1 LELKASKDWL
11 QGVKAMKAISIRRW
25 NSKRF
30 ILSGVLAIILASSF
44 TGCKRSPIL
53 AQAISGKPYIQSIE
67 EIQSIKVWVV
77 NGQYVREHLDEEF
90 TNFGQHYRF
99 PFIPINEFWLDQQH
113 APGEEQF
120 FINHLLIEHSL
131 MRNGMDYDQAIDK
144 ADDAEQAER
153 AKTALFQQGEAL
165 LKSSQNSLLIDK
177 IHKEFLS
184 EFGSAVKVWVV
195 DGELVRDLFY
205 IDFTEGGHDKVY
217 KFVPAG
223 EIWIDDDVMPEE
235 RRFILLHEMH
245 ERYLMAQGW
254 NYNKAHKDSSRI
266 EFKCRLHPQ
275 ELDAALQEE
284 IRKNQQLSFHQS
296 VYLVPQPRKAVE

>member
-1 LELKASKDWL
+1 
-11 QGVKAMKAISIRRW
+11 MKTISIRKW
-25 NSKRF
+25 NFKRF
-30 ILSGVLAIILASSF
+30 ILPAILAIVSASSLAES
-44 TGCKRSPIL
+44 KRSEIMAPS
-53 AQAISGKPYIQSIE
+53 ISGKPYIKNIE
-67 EIQSIKVWVV
+67 EIQSIKVWIV

-120 FINHLLIEHSL
+120 FIDHLLIEYRL
-131 MRNGMDYDQAIDK
+131 MRKGMDYDQAIDK
-144 ADDAEQAER
+144 ADAAEKAER
-153 AKTALFQQGEAL
+153 AKTALFQKGEAL
-165 LKSSQNSLLIDK
+165 LKSGQTAQLINK

-195 DGELVRDLFY
+195 DGELVREMFY

-245 ERYLMAQGW
+245 ERYLMAHGW
-254 NYNKAHKDSSRI
+254 NYGKAHKDSSRI
-266 EFKCRLHPQ
+266 EFKCRLHPE
-275 ELDAALQEE
+275 ELDAALKKE
-284 IRKNQQLSFHQS
+284 IQKNGL
-296 VYLVPQPRKAVE
+296 LLNKR

>member
-1 LELKASKDWL
+1 
-11 QGVKAMKAISIRRW
+11 MKTVLIWKW
-25 NSKRF
+25 NFKRF
-30 ILSGVLAIILASSF
+30 ILPAILAIVSASSF
-44 TGCKRSPIL
+44 AGSKRSQIMAPS
-53 AQAISGKPYIQSIE
+53 ISGRPYIKSIAE
-67 EIQSIKVWVV
+67 LQPIKVWVV

-113 APGEEQF
+113 ASGEEQF
-120 FINHLLIEHSL
+120 FIDHLLVEYRL
-131 MRNGMDYDQAIDK
+131 MRNGMDYDQAIDN
-144 ADDAEQAER
+144 ADIAEKEER
-153 AKTALFQQGEAL
+153 SKTELFQQGEVL
-165 LKSSQNSLLIDK
+165 LKSGQSAQLMNK
-177 IHKEFLS
+177 IHKELLS
-184 EFGSAVKVWVV
+184 EFGSAAKVWIV

-254 NYNKAHKDSSRI
+254 DYGKAHKDSSRI
-266 EFKCRLHPQ
+266 EFKCRLHPEQ
-275 ELDAALQEE
+275 LGASLQEE
-284 IRKNQQLSFHQS
+284 IRKNRKIS
-296 VYLVPQPRKAVE
+296 PRH

>member
-1 LELKASKDWL
+1 MKNGAL
-11 QGVKAMKAISIRRW
+11 Q
-25 NSKRF
+25 KRNPMQV
-30 ILSGVLAIILASSF
+30 IVCAVLAIVLTGSF
-44 TGCKRSPIL
+44 TVCRRSSIMAP
-53 AQAISGKPYIQSIE
+53 AISGKPYLQSFGRIE
-67 EIQSIKVWVV
+67 SIKVWIVS
-77 NGQYVREHLDEEF
+77 GQYVREHLDEEF

-99 PFIPINEFWLDQQH
+99 PFIPINEFWLDRQH

-120 FINHLLIEHSL
+120 FISHLLVEHKL
-131 MRNGMDYDQAIDK
+131 MQNGMDYDQAIDK
-144 ADDAEQAER
+144 ADDAEKGER

-165 LKSSQNSLLIDK
+165 LKSGQNSLLLNK

-184 EFGSAVKVWVV
+184 EFGSAAKVWVV

-223 EIWIDDDVMPEE
+223 EIWIDDDIMPEE

-245 ERYLMAQGW
+245 ERYLMSRGW
-254 NYNKAHKDSSRI
+254 NYDKAHKDSSRI

-275 ELDAALQEE
+275 ELDVVLKKE
-284 IRKNQQLSFHQS
+284 IQKNGLIPNIH
-296 VYLVPQPRKAVE
+296 